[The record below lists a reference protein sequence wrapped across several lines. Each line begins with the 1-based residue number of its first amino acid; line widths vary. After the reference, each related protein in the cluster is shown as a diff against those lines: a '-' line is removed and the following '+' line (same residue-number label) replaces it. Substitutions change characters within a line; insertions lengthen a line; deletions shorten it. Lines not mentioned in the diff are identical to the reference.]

1 VTSAHRRTSSLRNA
15 VAGSVAAAVLLCSCV
30 SSGSSGTS
38 ALSPPSVQAP
48 TTSRPDR
55 VSADTHLQ
63 GQGRAVGSSV
73 AARRSAANPPR
84 RLPPAGGR
92 FDYQIGGAYRPWGSV
107 RIVGRDR
114 LDPPASGRYN
124 VCYVNAFQTQPA
136 DIRWWKAKHRD
147 LLLRKANGR
156 YVVDGEW
163 DEILLDTSTAAKR
176 ARLVSIVGRWIDRCA
191 SRGYDAVEPDNL
203 DSYSRSSKRLTR
215 TDNVRFAKAL
225 ARRAHAAGLAIAQ
238 KNDPSI
244 APRGRS
250 IGFDFAIAEECQVY
264 DECGAFTSTYGR
276 RVYEVEYVD
285 NGGVANFNR
294 ACKARGAKISIVYR
308 DRNVVPRGAR
318 GYVYRAC

>member
-1 VTSAHRRTSSLRNA
+1 VTSAHRRTGSLRD
-15 VAGSVAAAVLLCSCV
+15 VVVGSVAAALLLCSCGQ
-30 SSGSSGTS
+30 SGP
-38 ALSPPSVQAP
+38 AAPAVQSAP
-48 TTSRPDR
+48 TSQ
-55 VSADTHLQ
+55 ADHVGAGTNA
-63 GQGRAVGSSV
+63 QGRAPAVGSRLAIRS
-73 AARRSAANPPR
+73 SAAHPPR
-84 RLPPAGGR
+84 RLPPANGR
-92 FDYQIGGAYRPWGSV
+92 FDYQIGGAYRPSTSV
-107 RIVGRDR
+107 RIVDRDR
-114 LDPPASGRYN
+114 LDRPARGRYN

-136 DIRWWKAKHRD
+136 DIRWWKAKHGD

-176 ARLVSIVGRWIDRCA
+176 ARLASIVGGWINRCA

-215 TDNVRFAKAL
+215 KDNVLFAKAL

-244 APRGRS
+244 APKGRR

-264 DECGAFTSTYGR
+264 DECGAFTSAYGR
-276 RVYEVEYVD
+276 RVYELEYVD
-285 NGGVANFNR
+285 NGGAANFAR

-308 DRNVVPRGAR
+308 DRDVVPRGAR
-318 GYVYRAC
+318 GYVYKAC